1 MTTEVWTSAIIYNCL
16 VFLCNEHYSLEE
28 LWLLRRLILWCFV
41 QLCVIQL
48 DPFSSINF
56 GFWALLF
63 SSLSLF
69 LSLPSFSS
77 FSVDFFFPSFWYATF
92 PLQPGLLWWW
102 EFFFIYWVLLRMFF
116 PSPSYWFFFC
126 LLFKTGCKG
135 CSHCFASEGW
145 GGVAAMCV

>member
-77 FSVDFFFPSFWYATF
+77 FSVDFFFHLSGM
-92 PLQPGLLWWW
+92 L
-102 EFFFIYWVLLRMFF
+102 
-116 PSPSYWFFFC
+116 PSPFSQGCYGDESFFLYTGCFFECFFLPLLTGFSFVFC
-126 LLFKTGCKG
+126 LRL
-135 CSHCFASEGW
+135 
-145 GGVAAMCV
+145 AAKDAAIVLPQRAEVV